1 MTLMSLRVLAIP
13 SIFHVQSS
21 WARIHQ
27 FCISC
32 ENQLI
37 HVLTLSL
44 SCLVGPI
51 QCNRSRSEV
60 GMQPKHMF
68 YCVNT
73 LCTMW
78 SESVILWT
86 ILWLKET
93 CKQFRVSI
101 EKNRL
106 HELNT
111 RYFVVSNR
119 VVIPRPAFMLS

>member
-1 MTLMSLRVLAIP
+1 MTLMSLRVTAIP
-13 SIFHVQSS
+13 SIFDVQSS

-73 LCTMW
+73 LCTM
-78 SESVILWT
+78 
-86 ILWLKET
+86 
-93 CKQFRVSI
+93 
-101 EKNRL
+101 
-106 HELNT
+106 
-111 RYFVVSNR
+111 
-119 VVIPRPAFMLS
+119 